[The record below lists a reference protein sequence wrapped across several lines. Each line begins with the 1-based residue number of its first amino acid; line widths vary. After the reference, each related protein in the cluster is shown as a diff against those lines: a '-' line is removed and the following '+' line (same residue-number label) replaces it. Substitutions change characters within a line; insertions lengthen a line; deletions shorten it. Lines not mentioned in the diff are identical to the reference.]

1 MAAAA
6 LTLRA
11 IRTPGRLCYPEA
23 LPCYGACLRPPHAC
37 RCLHMSL
44 SPACNRTLSTC
55 SPLLRV
61 LARRC
66 CQPLISVVIRIP
78 RVAADTQVARGKPR
92 QRHQRTVPHHTTGY
106 TCSCSPHAGPD
117 GGAHRQLGFLA

>member
-1 MAAAA
+1 MRYRGALEAGNMLQCITCSGRPHVQEEQALAAAA

-44 SPACNRTLSTC
+44 SPACNRTLSTPPAC
-55 SPLLRV
+55 V
-61 LARRC
+61 
-66 CQPLISVVIRIP
+66 
-78 RVAADTQVARGKPR
+78 GKEMLSTTYFSG
-92 QRHQRTVPHHTTGY
+92 HPHP
-106 TCSCSPHAGPD
+106 SCGC
-117 GGAHRQLGFLA
+117 